1 MCHSIIE
8 FHKKIEKLI
17 TKIFDNTKELKQKQ
31 IKSKSHLQELIDTV
45 NFSTKEFDK
54 YRQKKKRER
63 KIMNNLLENV
73 SMLAKKVDD
82 HLEAVEK
89 YEQVS
94 RCNCLLM
101 HQISEK
107 KQENT
112 VKFVQSNK

>member
-1 MCHSIIE
+1 
-8 FHKKIEKLI
+8 
-17 TKIFDNTKELKQKQ
+17 
-31 IKSKSHLQELIDTV
+31 
-45 NFSTKEFDK
+45 
-54 YRQKKKRER
+54 
-63 KIMNNLLENV
+63 
-73 SMLAKKVDD
+73 MLAKKVDD

-112 VKFVQSNK
+112 VKLVQSNKWTPIFESLTATYMKKLNEAWEKYNFKSFRTSDRKVLF

>member
-1 MCHSIIE
+1 
-8 FHKKIEKLI
+8 
-17 TKIFDNTKELKQKQ
+17 
-31 IKSKSHLQELIDTV
+31 
-45 NFSTKEFDK
+45 
-54 YRQKKKRER
+54 
-63 KIMNNLLENV
+63 MNNLLENV

-107 KQENT
+107 KT
-112 VKFVQSNK
+112 RKYC